1 MITRLLIVLC
11 SLWGGLSCSD
21 RQRLNPL
28 DPEEVRQVEKSEI
41 VKREVSRVSLM
52 PPGLLDT
59 LNEEE
64 VLDLMMYLS
73 SGGKVG
79 HTAFQK

>member
-1 MITRLLIVLC
+1 M
-11 SLWGGLSCSD
+11 
-21 RQRLNPL
+21 
-28 DPEEVRQVEKSEI
+28 PEEITVIKKADIAER
-41 VKREVSRVSLM
+41 RVSPVSLM
-52 PPGLLDT
+52 PLGLLMT

-64 VLDLMMYLS
+64 VLDLLMYLS